1 MVEVDVM
8 VASLVAARVISVSIV
23 VVVLL
28 ALVGTADRAN
38 VAVVEEEVD
47 LEAEEDKDT
56 AELVLSVELD
66 ILLDTKL
73 SSAADVLTAAAATP
87 SKAVIV
93 VSLVT
98 DVVLVP
104 LLESVEYDPLVE
116 ETDASAV
123 ELSELV
129 LL

>member
-116 ETDASAV
+116 ETGASAV